1 MTCSLKPAKLFFFNT
16 ATILFQKSV
25 SLHLS
30 FCSKLNSLPMKRI
43 FQRGLLLIAFIFG
56 LFFRMT
62 AQSTQ
67 IVVFL
72 NDGTEQTYNMVDA
85 DRLYFEDNTKLV
97 IEQGA
102 YKNTVRIPLADIRKI
117 TCSETENTEE
127 NSGLALDIFPNPVHD
142 MLTFRYLQGKQ
153 TISLYA
159 IDGRLMKTFE
169 ASGNQSIDIS
179 ELPIGLYLVKTQT
192 QTLKMIKL

>member
-1 MTCSLKPAKLFFFNT
+1 
-16 ATILFQKSV
+16 
-25 SLHLS
+25 
-30 FCSKLNSLPMKRI
+30 MKHI
-43 FQRGLLLIAFIFG
+43 FQRGLLLAAFIFG

-72 NDGTEQTYNMVDA
+72 NDGVEQTYNMVDA

-102 YKNTVRIPLADIRKI
+102 YKNTVTIPLADIRKI
-117 TCSETENTEE
+117 TCSETENTTE
-127 NSGLALDIFPNPVHD
+127 NPDLALSIFPNPVHD
-142 MLTFRYLQGKQ
+142 VLTFRNLQGKQ
-153 TISLYA
+153 TISIYA
-159 IDGRLMKTFE
+159 LDGRRMKTIE
-169 ASGNQSIDIS
+169 VAGSQSIDIS
-179 ELPIGLYLVKTQT
+179 DLPIGLYLVKTPT

>member
-1 MTCSLKPAKLFFFNT
+1 
-16 ATILFQKSV
+16 
-25 SLHLS
+25 
-30 FCSKLNSLPMKRI
+30 MKRI
-43 FQRGLLLIAFIFG
+43 FQRGLLLAVFILG
-56 LFFRMT
+56 LFFRMA

-102 YKNTVRIPLADIRKI
+102 YKNTVRIPLADIHKI
-117 TCSETENTEE
+117 TCSETVSTEE
-127 NSGLALDIFPNPVHD
+127 NSDLALNIFPNPVHD
-142 MLTFRYLQGKQ
+142 MLTFRNLQGKQ

-169 ASGNQSIDIS
+169 VSGNQSIDIS

>member
-1 MTCSLKPAKLFFFNT
+1 
-16 ATILFQKSV
+16 
-25 SLHLS
+25 
-30 FCSKLNSLPMKRI
+30 MKRL
-43 FQRGLLLIAFIFG
+43 FQRGLLLTAFIFG

-102 YKNTVRIPLADIRKI
+102 YKNTVTIPLADIRKI
-117 TCSETENTEE
+117 TCSETVGTTENPDL
-127 NSGLALDIFPNPVHD
+127 GLSIFPNPVHD
-142 MLTFRYLQGKQ
+142 VLTFRNLQGKQ
-153 TISLYA
+153 AISIYTL
-159 IDGRLMKTFE
+159 DGRRMKTIE
-169 ASGNQSIDIS
+169 VTGNQSNDIS
-179 ELPIGLYLVKTQT
+179 DLPIGLYLVKTPA